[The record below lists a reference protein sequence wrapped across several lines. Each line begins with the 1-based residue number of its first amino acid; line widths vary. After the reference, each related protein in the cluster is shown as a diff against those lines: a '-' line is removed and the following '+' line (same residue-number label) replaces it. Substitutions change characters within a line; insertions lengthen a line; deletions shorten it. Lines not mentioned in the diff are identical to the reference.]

1 MQTSPQTSSCAS
13 IQRSETL
20 LSDTRVSESDYH
32 KHLNI
37 FFFSENIYKYIGVSK
52 ANQYLGHSSRQTGPQ
67 VYY

>member
-13 IQRSETL
+13 IQSATL

-37 FFFSENIYKYIGVSK
+37 FFFFSENIYKYIGVSK